1 MQIIKLPRQEFDQL
15 NLGEINQQLRDDAV
29 QLDWSLVEEV
39 SDRQLEILLQG
50 LNIAAHETVLGTDTI
65 SSRLCDRINQVIG
78 KLSSGKSSGKNKTKI
93 QGKLLEEKFIPAT
106 NQPQAGQGELL
117 STEFVVP
124 LQNVEQGKILQKVK
138 PREIREKL
146 VTMIYKDL
154 LGPVNGE
161 HEEVDETSLTERY
174 LVGAIAPRK
183 RYTKVASGDKISDQI
198 GDEIDLTQEED
209 PAQQDNLA
217 IAGKKNSDDGDTE
230 EVAPPSSLFPSS
242 IGLSFCVDGDFD
254 EITIQAIWGY
264 YKKGES
270 EVITND
276 KNNPKTVWQR
286 NPINGSGIFKL
297 ADIAAT
303 TEQTREWYPDRKN
316 APAVVVR
323 VRCRKI
329 DRDWIVTI
337 FLENR
342 QTEPKQNRDSAWLF
356 QPEVKVQGSNPHQAI
371 FIRKPLTSSDSL
383 DGDLRYEQ
391 ESLQLL
397 YRNCV
402 EFAVGH
408 NTSVHA
414 EVVADS
420 SSRSSQQGDRAI
432 SLTTSAIPRHIVPNT
447 TPPDEKEIP
456 ALKGLILD
464 MKVLAQVEA
473 EALPPILY
481 PLVSAYEQWL
491 RSQEISKEQLPNSP
505 AFYKQAADRNL
516 KDCQIA
522 LTRIREGIQLLE
534 TNPQA
539 VEAFQ
544 FMNMAMA
551 QQRIRSLYAEQKRQG
566 KDNPLNDFERPEN
579 YSWRTFQLA
588 FILINLPSLTDLHH
602 SDRQTDQKAIC
613 DLLWFPT
620 GGGKTEAYLGLTAYT
635 LAMRRLQGVVSG
647 HDGEHGV
654 AVLMR
659 YTLRLLT
666 LQQFQRATT
675 LICACESLRRKDV
688 TKWGKE
694 PFRIGLW
701 VGNNSTPNRTDQ
713 SEEAIKQQKGQNQG
727 QNYGGSTGTPHQ
739 LTNCP
744 WCGSVI
750 DAGKDIEVLSFEKNI
765 GRTLVYCSDR
775 VGNCLFGRKHSPNE
789 GLPIVV
795 VDEEI
800 YRRLPS
806 LVIATVDKFA
816 QMPWNGKT
824 QMLFGKVNGYCDRH
838 GFRCPDLEDSDSHP
852 KKGTLPAVKTRPH
865 LPLRPPDLII
875 QDELHLISG
884 ALGSMVGLYETAID
898 HLCTWDVNG
907 QQVRPKVI
915 ASTATIR
922 QARNQ
927 VHQLFL
933 REVKIFPPQAI
944 NIEDNFFSRQ
954 RPPSNEHS
962 GRLYLGICAPGRRLK
977 AALIRVYLVALSAA
991 QQLMDDGY
999 DADPWMTLVGYFN
1012 SLRELGGTRRLV
1024 DDDITTRLSKM
1035 DKRGLAK
1042 RYLSP
1047 SGIGEL
1053 TSRKSS
1059 TDIPKILDALERKF
1073 EVLTAEEKRDKQ
1085 KERKE
1090 QKDKKQQKFNSQLN
1104 PLDVILATNMISV
1117 GVDVKRLGLMVTCGQ
1132 PKNTAEYIQAT
1143 SRVGRNHPGLVLTV
1157 YNWARPRD
1165 LSHYERFEHYHATF
1179 YQHVEPLSVTPF
1191 SSGAL
1196 DRGLAALFISLVRL
1210 SGFEFN
1216 DNDGA
1221 ARMIAANFD
1230 HPDVIASMEAIAER
1244 ISQSFQN
1251 PDLREE
1257 ILYQLHGLR
1266 DKWASAAK
1274 PNEAGTRLQFKASI
1288 RGGTTVSL
1296 LKNIAQDPD
1305 DYFACLNSLRNVEP
1319 ASALIFVDQA
1329 PDNESDRLPE
1339 PFTS

>member
-1 MQIIKLPRQEFDQL
+1 MQIIKLPRQEFDQM
-15 NLGEINQQLRDDAV
+15 NLGEINQQLRDDKV

-50 LNIAAHETVLGTDTI
+50 LNIAAHETGLGTDTI
-65 SSRLCDRINQVIG
+65 SPRLCDRINQVIG
-78 KLSSGKSSGKNKTKI
+78 KLSSGKSSINSKTKI

-106 NQPQAGQGELL
+106 NQPQDGQGVLL

-124 LQNVEQGKILQKVK
+124 LQNVEQGKILQKAT

-146 VTMIYKDL
+146 VAMIYKDL

-161 HEEVDETSLTERY
+161 REEVDETSLSERY

-183 RYTKVASGDKISDQI
+183 RYTKVASGDQIGDQI

-254 EITIQAIWGY
+254 EITIQASWGY

-286 NPINGSGIFKL
+286 NPINGSSIFKL
-297 ADIAAT
+297 ADIAANA
-303 TEQTREWYPDRKN
+303 EQTREWLPDREN

-342 QTEPKQNRDSAWLF
+342 QTEPARNRDSAWLF
-356 QPEVKVQGSNPHQAI
+356 QPEIKVQGSNPHQAI

-408 NTSVHA
+408 NTSIHA
-414 EVVADS
+414 EVVNNGAS
-420 SSRSSQQGDRAI
+420 AQNDRAI
-432 SLTTSAIPRHIVPNT
+432 SLTTSAIPSHIVPNT
-447 TPPDEKEIP
+447 TPPDEREIP

-473 EALPPILY
+473 EALPPILD

-491 RSQEISKEQLPNSP
+491 QDQQISKEQLPNSP

-516 KDCQIA
+516 KDCQEA
-522 LTRIREGIQLLE
+522 LKRIRAGIEILA

-544 FMNMAMA
+544 FMNAAMA
-551 QQRIRSLYAEQKRQG
+551 QQRIHSLYAEQKRQG
-566 KDNPLNDFERPEN
+566 KEKTLNDFEKPEN

-588 FILINLPSLTDLHH
+588 FILINIPSLTDLHH
-602 SDRQTDQKAIC
+602 SDRQTDQQAIC

-675 LICACESLRRKDV
+675 LICACESLRRKDA

-701 VGNNSTPNRTDQ
+701 VGNNSTPNWTEQ
-713 SEEAIKQQKGQNQG
+713 SEEAIKQFKGQNQG

-898 HLCTWDVNG
+898 HLCTWNVDG
-907 QQVRPKVI
+907 QPVRPKVI

-933 REVKIFPPQAI
+933 RDVKIFPPQAI

-1073 EVLTAEEKRDKQ
+1073 EVLTAEERRDKQ

-1090 QKDKKQQKFNSQLN
+1090 QKDKKQQKLN

-1196 DRGLAALFISLVRL
+1196 DRGLAALFVSLVRL

-1216 DNDGA
+1216 NNDGA
-1221 ARMIAANFD
+1221 ERMITENFD
-1230 HPDVIASMEAIAER
+1230 HPDLVASMEAIAER

-1251 PDLREE
+1251 PDLRDE

-1274 PNEAGTRLQFKASI
+1274 PNEAGTRLQFKASS

-1339 PFTS
+1339 PFIS

>member
-1 MQIIKLPRQEFDQL
+1 MQIIKLTRQEFDQM
-15 NLGEINQQLRDDAV
+15 NLGEINQQLRDDKV

-50 LNIAAHETVLGTDTI
+50 LSIATHETVLGTETI
-65 SSRLCDRINQVIG
+65 SPRLCDRINQVVS
-78 KLSSGKSSGKNKTKI
+78 KLSSGKSSVNNKAKI
-93 QGKLLEEKFIPAT
+93 QGKLLEEKLIPAT
-106 NQPQAGQGELL
+106 SQPQTGQGELL

-124 LQNVEQGKILQKVK
+124 SQNMGQEKILQKAT

-154 LGPVNGE
+154 LGPVHGE
-161 HEEVDETSLTERY
+161 HEEVDEPSLTERY

-183 RYTKVASGDKISDQI
+183 RYTKVSPSDETGDQI
-198 GDEIDLTQEED
+198 GDETDLTQQED

-217 IAGKKNSDDGDTE
+217 IAGKKNNDDGDTE

-254 EITIQAIWGY
+254 EITIQASWGY

-276 KNNPKTVWQR
+276 KNNPKTVWKR
-286 NPINGSGIFKL
+286 IPIKGYRLFKL
-297 ADIAAT
+297 ADIAANA
-303 TEQTREWYPDRKN
+303 EQTKEWYPDLEN
-316 APAVVVR
+316 APAVVMR

-329 DRDWIVTI
+329 DHDWIVTI

-342 QTEPKQNRDSAWLF
+342 QTEPARNRDSAWLF
-356 QPEVKVQGSNPHQAI
+356 QPAVKVQGNPDQEI

-383 DGDLRYEQ
+383 DGELRYEQ

-414 EVVADS
+414 EVVVENALAS
-420 SSRSSQQGDRAI
+420 SPKSDRAI

-447 TPPDEKEIP
+447 TPPDEREIP

-473 EALPPILY
+473 EALPPMLY

-491 RSQEISKEQLPNSP
+491 QQQEVNKQQLPNSP

-675 LICACESLRRKDV
+675 LICACESLRRKDT

-701 VGNNSTPNRTDQ
+701 VGNNSTPNRTEQ

-727 QNYGGSTGTPHQ
+727 QNYGGSSGTPHQ

-775 VGNCLFGRKHSPNE
+775 IGNCLFGRKHSPNE

-816 QMPWNGKT
+816 QMPWNGKV

-852 KKGTLPAVKTRPH
+852 KKGNLPAAKTRPH

-898 HLCTWDVNG
+898 RLCTWDVNG

-922 QARNQ
+922 QARHQ

-933 REVKIFPPQAI
+933 REVQIFPPQAI

-954 RPPSNEHS
+954 RPPSNDHA

-1073 EVLTAEEKRDKQ
+1073 EVLTAEEKRDRQ

-1143 SRVGRNHPGLVLTV
+1143 SRVGRSHPGLVLTV

-1191 SSGAL
+1191 SAGAL
-1196 DRGLAALFISLVRL
+1196 DRGLAALFVSLVRL

-1221 ARMIAANFD
+1221 EKMMTGNFE
-1230 HPDVIASMEAIAER
+1230 HPDLVASMEAIADR

-1251 PDLREE
+1251 PDLKEG

-1274 PNEAGTRLQFKASI
+1274 PNEAGTKLQFKASS

-1319 ASALIFVDQA
+1319 ASPLIFVDQA

-1339 PFTS
+1339 PFIF

>member
-1 MQIIKLPRQEFDQL
+1 MQIIKLPRQGFEQL
-15 NLGEINQQLRDDAV
+15 DLREINQQLQKGEA

-39 SDRQLEILLQG
+39 RDRQLEILLQG
-50 LNIAAHETVLGTDTI
+50 LSTATHETALGADTI
-65 SSRLCDRINQVIG
+65 SARLCDRINQVIG
-78 KLSSGKSSGKNKTKI
+78 KLSSGKNKTRI
-93 QGKLLEEKFIPAT
+93 QGTLLEEKFVLAT
-106 NQPQAGQGELL
+106 SQSQTGQGELL

-124 LQNVEQGKILQKVK
+124 SQNVEQEKILHKATS
-138 PREIREKL
+138 REIREKL

-161 HEEVDETSLTERY
+161 DEEVDEPSLTERY

-183 RYTKVASGDKISDQI
+183 RNTKAASS
-198 GDEIDLTQEED
+198 DEIDLAQQED

-217 IAGKKNSDDGDTE
+217 IAGRKNSDDGDTE
-230 EVAPPSSLFPSS
+230 ESAPPSSLFPSS
-242 IGLSFCVDGDFD
+242 IGLSFCVDGNFE
-254 EITIQAIWGY
+254 EIDIYASWGY
-264 YKKGES
+264 YQKGKS
-270 EVITND
+270 EVITDD
-276 KNNPKTVWQR
+276 KSNPKTVWQR
-286 NPINGSGIFKL
+286 KAIKGDRLFKL
-297 ADIAAT
+297 ADIAANA
-303 TEQTREWYPDRKN
+303 EQTKEWYPDLEN

-329 DRDWIVTI
+329 DHDWIVTI

-342 QTEPKQNRDSAWLF
+342 QTEPARNRDSAWLF
-356 QPEVKVQGSNPHQAI
+356 QPEIKVQGNPDQAI
-371 FIRKPLTSSDSL
+371 FIRKPLTSSDGL
-383 DGDLRYEQ
+383 DGELRYEQ

-414 EVVADS
+414 KVVSESALAS
-420 SSRSSQQGDRAI
+420 SPKGDRAI

-447 TPPDEKEIP
+447 TPPDEREIP

-473 EALPPILY
+473 EALPPMLY
-481 PLVSAYEQWL
+481 PIVSAYEQWL
-491 RSQEISKEQLPNSP
+491 RQQEVNKQQLPTSP
-505 AFYKQAADRNL
+505 DFYQQAADRNL
-516 KDCQIA
+516 KDCRTA
-522 LTRIREGIQLLE
+522 LTRIRSGIELLE
-534 TNPQA
+534 TNSQA

-544 FMNMAMA
+544 FMNAAMA
-551 QQRIRSLYAEQKRQG
+551 LQRIHSLYAEQKRQG
-566 KDNPLNDFERPEN
+566 KDKTLSDFEKPEN

-602 SDRQTDQKAIC
+602 RDRQTDQKAIC

-635 LAMRRLQGVVSG
+635 LAMRRLQGVVAG

-675 LICACESLRRKDV
+675 LICACESLRRKDT
-688 TKWGKE
+688 TKWGRE

-701 VGNNSTPNRTDQ
+701 VGNNSTPNWTEQ
-713 SEEAIKQQKGQNQG
+713 SEETIKQLKGQNQG
-727 QNYGGSTGTPHQ
+727 QNYGGSSGTPHQ

-775 VGNCLFGRKHSPNE
+775 LGDCAFGRKHSPNE

-816 QMPWNGKT
+816 QMPWNGKV

-838 GFRCPDLEDSDSHP
+838 GFRCPDLEDSDGHP
-852 KKGTLPAVKTRPH
+852 KKGNLPAVKTRPH

-898 HLCTWDVNG
+898 RLCTWDVNG

-922 QARNQ
+922 QARHQ

-933 REVKIFPPQAI
+933 REVQIFPPQAI
-944 NIEDNFFSRQ
+944 AIEDNFFSRQ
-954 RPPSNEHS
+954 RPPSNDHA

-1047 SGIGEL
+1047 SRIEEL

-1073 EVLTAEEKRDKQ
+1073 EVLTAEERRDKQ

-1090 QKDKKQQKFNSQLN
+1090 QKDKKQQKLN

-1143 SRVGRNHPGLVLTV
+1143 SRVGRSHPGLVLTV

-1191 SSGAL
+1191 SAGAL
-1196 DRGLAALFISLVRL
+1196 DRGLAALFVSLVRL

-1221 ARMIAANFD
+1221 ERMITENFN
-1230 HPDVIASMEAIAER
+1230 HPDLVSSMEAIADR

-1251 PDLREE
+1251 PNLKEG

-1274 PNEAGTRLQFKASI
+1274 PNEAGTRLQFKASS

-1296 LKNIAQDPD
+1296 LKNIAHDPND
-1305 DYFACLNSLRNVEP
+1305 QFACLNSLRNVEP
-1319 ASALIFVDQA
+1319 ASPLIFVDQA

-1339 PFTS
+1339 PFVS

>member
-1 MQIIKLPRQEFDQL
+1 
-15 NLGEINQQLRDDAV
+15 
-29 QLDWSLVEEV
+29 
-39 SDRQLEILLQG
+39 
-50 LNIAAHETVLGTDTI
+50 
-65 SSRLCDRINQVIG
+65 
-78 KLSSGKSSGKNKTKI
+78 
-93 QGKLLEEKFIPAT
+93 
-106 NQPQAGQGELL
+106 
-117 STEFVVP
+117 
-124 LQNVEQGKILQKVK
+124 
-138 PREIREKL
+138 
-146 VTMIYKDL
+146 
-154 LGPVNGE
+154 
-161 HEEVDETSLTERY
+161 
-174 LVGAIAPRK
+174 
-183 RYTKVASGDKISDQI
+183 
-198 GDEIDLTQEED
+198 
-209 PAQQDNLA
+209 
-217 IAGKKNSDDGDTE
+217 
-230 EVAPPSSLFPSS
+230 
-242 IGLSFCVDGDFD
+242 
-254 EITIQAIWGY
+254 
-264 YKKGES
+264 
-270 EVITND
+270 
-276 KNNPKTVWQR
+276 
-286 NPINGSGIFKL
+286 
-297 ADIAAT
+297 
-303 TEQTREWYPDRKN
+303 
-316 APAVVVR
+316 
-323 VRCRKI
+323 
-329 DRDWIVTI
+329 
-337 FLENR
+337 
-342 QTEPKQNRDSAWLF
+342 
-356 QPEVKVQGSNPHQAI
+356 
-371 FIRKPLTSSDSL
+371 
-383 DGDLRYEQ
+383 
-391 ESLQLL
+391 
-397 YRNCV
+397 
-402 EFAVGH
+402 VGH

-414 EVVADS
+414 EVS
-420 SSRSSQQGDRAI
+420 SFPVSPFQQGDRAI

-447 TPPDEKEIP
+447 TPPDELEIP

-473 EALPPILY
+473 EALSPMLD

-491 RSQEISKEQLPNSP
+491 QQQEVNKQQLPTSP
-505 AFYKQAADRNL
+505 DFYQQAADRNL
-516 KDCQIA
+516 KDCQTA
-522 LTRIREGIQLLE
+522 LARIREGITLLAS
-534 TNPQA
+534 NPQA

-544 FMNMAMA
+544 FMNAAMAM
-551 QQRIRSLYAEQKRQG
+551 QRIHSLYAEQKRQG
-566 KDNPLNDFERPEN
+566 KDKTLSDFEKPEN

-588 FILINLPSLTDLHH
+588 FILINLPSLTDLNHR
-602 SDRQTDQKAIC
+602 DRQTDQQAIC

-675 LICACESLRRKDV
+675 LICACESLRRKDPV
-688 TKWGKE
+688 KWGRE

-701 VGNNSTPNRTDQ
+701 VGNNSTPNWTEQ
-713 SEEAIKQQKGQNQG
+713 SEEVIKQLKGQNQG
-727 QNYGGSTGTPHQ
+727 QNGGSSGTPHQ

-775 VGNCLFGRKHSPNE
+775 LGNCAFSRKQSPNE

-816 QMPWNGKT
+816 QMPWNGKI

-852 KKGTLPAVKTRPH
+852 KKGNLPAAKTRSH

-898 HLCTWDVNG
+898 RLCTWDVNG

-933 REVKIFPPQAI
+933 REVSIFPPQAI
-944 NIEDNFFSRQ
+944 DIADNFFSRQ

-991 QQLMDDGY
+991 QQLMNDGY

-1035 DKRGLAK
+1035 EARGLAK
-1042 RYLSP
+1042 RYLNK
-1047 SGIGEL
+1047 IEEL

-1059 TDIPKILDALERKF
+1059 TDIPKILDALEMKF
-1073 EVLTAEEKRDKQ
+1073 ADT
-1085 KERKE
+1085 
-1090 QKDKKQQKFNSQLN
+1090 KDKKQK
-1104 PLDVILATNMISV
+1104 PLDIILATNMISV

-1143 SRVGRNHPGLVLTV
+1143 SRVGRSHPGLVLTV

-1196 DRGLAALFISLVRL
+1196 DRGLAALFVSLVRL

-1216 DNDGA
+1216 DEDGA

-1230 HPDVIASMEAIAER
+1230 HPDVIASMEAIADR

-1251 PDLREE
+1251 PAMREE
-1257 ILYQLHGLR
+1257 ILQELYGLR
-1266 DKWASAAK
+1266 DSWAKAAK
-1274 PNEAGTRLQFKASI
+1274 PNEAGTRLQFKASS
-1288 RGGTTVSL
+1288 RGGTTISL
-1296 LKNIAQDPD
+1296 LKNIAEDPD

-1319 ASALIFVDQA
+1319 ASPLIFVDQA

-1339 PFTS
+1339 PFVS

>member
-1 MQIIKLPRQEFDQL
+1 MQIIKLPSQGFDEQYL
-15 NLGEINQQLRDDAV
+15 REINQKLQAGQV
-29 QLDWSLVEEV
+29 QLDWSLVEEI
-39 SDRQLEILLQG
+39 SDRNLEILLQG
-50 LNIAAHETVLGTDTI
+50 LNIEKNEICLGIDSI
-65 SSRLCDRINQVIG
+65 SDRLGERVNRILNKFPSQQLDRGN
-78 KLSSGKSSGKNKTKI
+78 
-93 QGKLLEEKFIPAT
+93 
-106 NQPQAGQGELL
+106 
-117 STEFVVP
+117 
-124 LQNVEQGKILQKVK
+124 ILQKPT
-138 PREIREKL
+138 PRKIREKL
-146 VTMIYKDL
+146 VEMIYKDL

-161 HEEVDETSLTERY
+161 NEEVPDTDERSVTERY
-174 LVGAIAPRK
+174 LVGAIAPSK
-183 RYTKVASGDKISDQI
+183 RYIKVTPSDQI
-198 GDEIDLTQEED
+198 DNQVDEIDITQEED
-209 PAQQDNLA
+209 PAQQDLLA

-242 IGLSFCVDGDFD
+242 MGLSFCVDGNFD
-254 EITIQAIWGY
+254 EMAIAASWGCY
-264 YKKGES
+264 RKGKS
-270 EVITND
+270 SVINPD
-276 KNNPKTVWQR
+276 ASDSKNVWQR
-286 NPINGSGIFKL
+286 TPIKGFRIFKL
-297 ADIAAT
+297 ADIFAKSKNSI
-303 TEQTREWYPDRKN
+303 EWQPDREN
-316 APAVVVR
+316 APEVIVR

-329 DRDWIVTI
+329 DRNWIVTI

-356 QPEVKVQGSNPHQAI
+356 QPEIKVQGSSPHQAI

-383 DGDLRYEQ
+383 DTDIRYEQ

-414 EVVADS
+414 EVELAS
-420 SSRSSQQGDRAI
+420 SLKQRDRAI

-447 TPPDEKEIP
+447 TPPDELEIP

-473 EALPPILY
+473 EALTPMLY

-491 RSQEISKEQLPNSP
+491 QQQEQNKQQLPISP
-505 AFYKQAADRNL
+505 AFYQQAADRNL
-516 KDCQIA
+516 QDCQKA
-522 LTRIREGIQLLE
+522 LSRIREGIDLLAW
-534 TNPQA
+534 NPQA

-544 FMNMAMA
+544 FMNAVMA
-551 QQRIRSLYAEQKRQG
+551 QQRIHSLYAEQKRQG
-566 KDNPLNDFERPEN
+566 KEKTLSDFEKPEN

-602 SDRQTDQKAIC
+602 CDRQVDQSAIC

-635 LAMRRLQGVVSG
+635 LAMRRLQGVVAG

-675 LICACESLRRKDV
+675 LICACESLRRKDHV
-688 TKWGKE
+688 KWGTE

-701 VGNNSTPNRTDQ
+701 VGNNSTPNWTAQ
-713 SEEAIKQQKGQNQG
+713 SEEVIKQQKGQNQG
-727 QNYGGSTGTPHQ
+727 QNYGGFSSGSSGTPHQ

-744 WCGSVI
+744 WCGTAI

-775 VGNCLFGRKHSPNE
+775 LGKCAFSRKQSPNE

-852 KKGTLPAVKTRPH
+852 KKGNLPAAKTRPH

-898 HLCTWDVNG
+898 RLCTWDVDG
-907 QQVRPKVI
+907 QPVRPKVI

-922 QARNQ
+922 QAKNQ

-933 REVKIFPPQAI
+933 REVSIFPPQAI
-944 NIEDNFFSRQ
+944 DIEDNFFSRQ
-954 RPPSNEHS
+954 RPPSDEHS

-1012 SLRELGGTRRLV
+1012 SLRELGGMRRLV
-1024 DDDITTRLSKM
+1024 DDDVTTRLPKM

-1047 SGIGEL
+1047 NRIEEL

-1059 TDIPKILDALERKF
+1059 TDIPKILDALEQKF
-1073 EVLTAEEKRDKQ
+1073 EVLSAESK
-1085 KERKE
+1085 
-1090 QKDKKQQKFNSQLN
+1090 KDKKKITA
-1104 PLDVILATNMISV
+1104 LDVVLATNMISV

-1143 SRVGRNHPGLVLTV
+1143 SRVGRSYPGLVLTV

-1196 DRGLAALFISLVRL
+1196 DRGLAALFVSLVRL

-1216 DNDGA
+1216 DEDGA
-1221 ARMIAANFD
+1221 ARMTSENFD
-1230 HPDVIASMEAIAER
+1230 HPDLVSSMNAIADR

-1251 PDLREE
+1251 PELREE
-1257 ILYQLHGLR
+1257 ILYKLSGLR

-1274 PNEAGTRLQFKASI
+1274 PKDAGTRLQFKASS

-1305 DYFACLNSLRNVEP
+1305 ATFACLNSLRNVEP
-1319 ASALIFVDQA
+1319 ASPLIFNDQP
-1329 PDNESDRLPE
+1329 PDNESDRLPV
-1339 PFTS
+1339 PFIEA